1 MPTSEIVL
9 DDAFTG
15 GTDGKMD
22 GAKERVRPM
31 SRIAHTVVSARFLLL
46 VVTIPMMLFR

>member
-1 MPTSEIVL
+1 L
-9 DDAFTG
+9 GDACTG
-15 GTDGKMD
+15 VIDGTTD

-31 SRIAHTVVSARFLLL
+31 SRIAHTMVSARFLRL